1 MNALSSDANKWIITD
16 LNTAEDLCEFGTIL
30 PSSGGP
36 IGHGQFGTY
45 DGWDVYVEPFTH
57 NEIIMGCK
65 DGALGSGYCF
75 APYIPLVTLP
85 SDATMFAQEKSFL
98 MRYSKALR
106 RDGRKYFTKVVF
118 V

>member
-16 LNTAEDLCEFGTIL
+16 LNTAEDLCEFGTLL
-30 PSSGGP
+30 PHSGGP

-57 NEIIMGCK
+57 NEVILGCK
-65 DGALGSGYCF
+65 DGALGSGFCF

-85 SDATMFAQEKSFL
+85 SDAQEKSFM
-98 MRYSKALR
+98 MRYSKAWR
-106 RDGRKYFTKVVF
+106 KDGRKYFTKVVF
-118 V
+118 I